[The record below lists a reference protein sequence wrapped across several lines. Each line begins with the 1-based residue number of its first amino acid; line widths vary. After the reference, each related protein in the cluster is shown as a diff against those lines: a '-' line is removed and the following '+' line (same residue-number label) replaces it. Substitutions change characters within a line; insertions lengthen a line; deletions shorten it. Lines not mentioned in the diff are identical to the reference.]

1 MEQQNKKDI
10 LYYSKAFM
18 DIIVKLIILGFFLKM
33 YLDKKLTNKMI
44 IIPLISV
51 AFYLFLYIVYIVA
64 QLPQL
69 CGDHNSGGYD
79 LCNYRFFLDWDK
91 GNIFWLFNNIGPQVI
106 FAIILYYLYK
116 EGVDFD

>member
-69 CGDHNSGGYD
+69 CGDHNRGYYD
-79 LCNYRFFLDWDK
+79 LCGYGFFIDWDK
-91 GNIFWLFNNIGPQVI
+91 GNIFWFFDNIAPQVI
-106 FAIILYYLYK
+106 FAIILYYLYT
-116 EGVDFD
+116 EGFDFN